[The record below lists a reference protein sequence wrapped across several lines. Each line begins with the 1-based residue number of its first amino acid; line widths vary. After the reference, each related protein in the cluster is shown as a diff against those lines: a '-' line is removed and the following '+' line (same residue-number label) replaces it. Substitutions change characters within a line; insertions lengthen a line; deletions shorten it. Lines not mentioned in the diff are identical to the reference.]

1 MDKMATI
8 KNWFVRSERVKDKH
22 NGIIKYGKYL
32 VDANHPNHTKTSSI
46 IPISGNMDNFI
57 KRVSNEA
64 ISLDISNS
72 QKKGGRPVQSYAQ
85 SFVFGLP
92 PSVKKP
98 TPEEWK
104 EIAVDIITEIAKKL
118 EIKPSDLN
126 GKIFANV
133 HDQDNP
139 HLNLVIPRIINGKS
153 LKALDQKGTIAVAK
167 KAFTAATLMRCG
179 LDVSSYEPLQT
190 NLGRKQAKWKIQE
203 QKAEKAV
210 LLAGHKT
217 KELDDKMKKSDELT
231 SLSIELNNK
240 IVEWIFAVKEES
252 YMNELVAQSD
262 ITEITDKI
270 DNLSISEEQKEL
282 LNKVFESA
290 EQKAGKPIQ
299 NRVRYKI

>member
-1 MDKMATI
+1 MASI

-46 IPISGNMDNFI
+46 VPIFGNMDTFI

-104 EIAVDIITEIAKKL
+104 EITTDIIKEIAKKL
-118 EIKPSDLN
+118 EINPTELN
-126 GKIFANV
+126 GKVFANV

-139 HLNLVIPRIINGKS
+139 HLNLVIPRIINNKS

-167 KAFTAATLMRCG
+167 KAFTAATLLRCG

-231 SLSIELNNK
+231 ELSIELNNK
-240 IVEWIFAVKEES
+240 IVEWIFAVKKED
-252 YMNELVAQSD
+252 YMNELVTKSD
-262 ITEITDKI
+262 ISEITDKI
-270 DNLSISEEQKEL
+270 SSLNITKEQKEL
-282 LNKVFESA
+282 LDKLFDSA
-290 EQKAGKPIQ
+290 EQKSGKTIE